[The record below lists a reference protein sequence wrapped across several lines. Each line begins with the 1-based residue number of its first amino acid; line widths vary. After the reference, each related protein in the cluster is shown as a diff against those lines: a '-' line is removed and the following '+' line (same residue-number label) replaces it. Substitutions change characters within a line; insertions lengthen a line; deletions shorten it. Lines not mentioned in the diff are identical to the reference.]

1 LVSYLGKHGL
11 ALFAW
16 YRIALA
22 ITVLLVLGR

>member
-1 LVSYLGKHGL
+1 MVGWINRHGL

-22 ITVLLVLGR
+22 VVLFFCFS

>member
-1 LVSYLGKHGL
+1 VAFLSKHGL

-22 ITVLLVLGR
+22 IAVFMLMGA